1 MINTMLIFKEY
12 EYAYKCYAYKKYRSI
27 IIEQKKV
34 YYPFNV
40 VVIQIIMNSNQ
51 NFSKYNNNK
60 IIITF

>member
-1 MINTMLIFKEY
+1 MLIFKES

-27 IIEQKKV
+27 IIEKKV
-34 YYPFNV
+34 YPFNV
-40 VVIQIIMNSNQ
+40 VVIQIIMNSTQ